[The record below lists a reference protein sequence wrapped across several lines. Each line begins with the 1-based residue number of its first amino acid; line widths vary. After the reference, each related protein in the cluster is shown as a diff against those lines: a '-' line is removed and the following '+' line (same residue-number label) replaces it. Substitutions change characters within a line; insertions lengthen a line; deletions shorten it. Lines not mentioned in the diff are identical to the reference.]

1 MHPEPDPSQ
10 DAEPDTAHL
19 GGSWRSQ
26 AAHYSGI
33 GIQAAAVLVA
43 FVLLGRQ
50 ADRWL
55 ELKRPL
61 LTAAAA
67 LLGCV
72 SVVVWLIYKL
82 SPRRR

>member
-1 MHPEPDPSQ
+1 MSGEGLGPPKTSRSQ
-10 DAEPDTAHL
+10 
-19 GGSWRSQ
+19 SSNWRSE
-26 AAHYSGI
+26 AARYSGI
-33 GIQAAAVLVA
+33 GIQAAAALVA

-67 LLGCV
+67 LLGCGA
-72 SVVVWLIYKL
+72 VVVWLIYKL
-82 SPRRR
+82 NKPRR